1 MLKHLRDISLVSL
14 VALALPCQAA
24 FAAGAQTQPQPVAT
38 FFTQFVVAGG
48 SIVWFILLPMSV
60 VAVALIIQYSL
71 TIRRKI
77 LLPDG
82 SGRRIAMLLSTR
94 SLSELPHTLSRRQDM
109 LSLAVV
115 GVIAHT
121 SGERAGTT
129 TRSLLTEALQERA
142 FGLMRKIEWL
152 NLLGNVSP
160 MIGLFGT
167 VVGTITSLD
176 ALSQSGGLTSAPR
189 LAGGIAVALV
199 TTYWGLIIAIP
210 ALSAY
215 GILRNRIEAIAGDA
229 ALEAEALVPHL
240 ARLLEPQTATD
251 ARPAAQPG
259 LPLGKAEGQPQRPPV
274 PDTIAETAP

>member
-1 MLKHLRDISLVSL
+1 MLRNLKDILTASLIS
-14 VALALPCQAA
+14 LALPCPVVL
-24 FAAGAQTQPQPVAT
+24 AAGAAPQTQPT

-48 SIVWFILLPMSV
+48 PIVWFILLPMSV

-71 TIRRKI
+71 SIRRGI

-82 SGRRIAMLLSTR
+82 SGRKIAMLLGTR
-94 SLSELPHTLSRRQDM
+94 TLSELPHALSRRQDM

-115 GVIAHT
+115 GAIT
-121 SGERAGTT
+121 RAPRAQGGPSA
-129 TRSLLTEALQERA
+129 RDLLAEAIQERA
-142 FGLMRKIEWL
+142 FSMMRKIEWL

-176 ALSQSGGLTSAPR
+176 ALSRSGGLASSPIV
-189 LAGGIAVALV
+189 AGGIAVALV

-210 ALSAY
+210 ALTAY

-229 ALEAEALVPHL
+229 AVEAEAIVPHL
-240 ARLLEPQTATD
+240 ARLIEDRPATD
-251 ARPAAQPG
+251 ARPALSP
-259 LPLGKAEGQPQRPPV
+259 PLPQRPPV
-274 PDTIAETAP
+274 SDTVAETAP